1 MKFCLLTGIRFYIY
15 SISYCA
21 GISNK
26 QFDCTIKTIKL
37 INDIQIKIQK
47 TESI

>member
-26 QFDCTIKTIKL
+26 HTIKTIKL